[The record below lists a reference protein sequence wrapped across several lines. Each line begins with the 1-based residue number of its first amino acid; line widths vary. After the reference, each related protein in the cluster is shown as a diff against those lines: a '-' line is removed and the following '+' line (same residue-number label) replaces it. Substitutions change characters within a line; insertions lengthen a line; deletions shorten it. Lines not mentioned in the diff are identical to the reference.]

1 MKVVHVVEVMVI
13 IMCVTLSKLNLNFKS
28 ASHGRVLSYHA
39 GVESAEPDLKNSL
52 VSVTGVIETDKL
64 VEYVYKRT
72 GKQAVIVKQE
82 PEKKEEA
89 KEGAAKE
96 EKKGEEGGDK
106 DQKGGGGGG
115 EGEGENNK
123 EKKEGGGGGDQA
135 TAGEGGAEE
144 TKVVELKKN
153 EYYYNPPR
161 YGMEFYAYPGPA
173 YPPQIFSDENPNACS
188 VM

>member
-1 MKVVHVVEVMVI
+1 M
-13 IMCVTLSKLNLNFKS
+13 
-28 ASHGRVLSYHA
+28 
-39 GVESAEPDLKNSL
+39 ESAEPDLKNSL
-52 VSVTGVIETDKL
+52 VTVKGVLEAEKL

-89 KEGAAKE
+89 KEEAKE
-96 EKKGEEGGDK
+96 EKKD
-106 DQKGGGGGG
+106 
-115 EGEGENNK
+115 EGEGDKEQKKEEENK
-123 EKKEGGGGGDQA
+123 EKKEGAEGEA
-135 TAGEGGAEE
+135 KPEEGGAEE